1 MAWLMKA
8 EASSYRGLCVAMEHR
23 GWALLLGSHS
33 AYAVIR
39 TGIAIGYQIGR
50 YDRAYR
56 DTDTSLYKLGVGNR
70 ICIS

>member
-1 MAWLMKA
+1 MKA

-23 GWALLLGSHS
+23 GWASRSKSRS
-33 AYAVIR
+33 AYAVRR
-39 TGIAIGYQIGR
+39 TGIAIGYQVGR

-56 DTDTSLYKLGVGNR
+56 DTDPSLYKLGVGNR